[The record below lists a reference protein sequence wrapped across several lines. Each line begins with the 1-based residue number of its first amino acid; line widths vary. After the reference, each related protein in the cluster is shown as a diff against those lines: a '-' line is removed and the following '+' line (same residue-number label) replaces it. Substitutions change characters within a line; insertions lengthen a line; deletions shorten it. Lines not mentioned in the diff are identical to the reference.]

1 MELAVPY
8 RGATLLPSPTTCYQR
23 SSFSSFML
31 GTSQSST
38 SLQDHFLH
46 SFTACLASSNL
57 HQLYRRPRDALV
69 SVGGRQE
76 LVLEVHQLNRQP
88 SELIFKFP
96 SSFPHR

>member
-1 MELAVPY
+1 MFKTPPKLKNTMKIADFKRVLSIFK
-8 RGATLLPSPTTCYQR
+8 A
-23 SSFSSFML
+23 
-31 GTSQSST
+31 
-38 SLQDHFLH
+38 H
-46 SFTACLASSNL
+46 LASSNL

-96 SSFPHR
+96 SSSPHR